1 MQWCPLT
8 KSDCKKECAWFSQEE
23 CAFARLHEV
32 ADKVADAV
40 EVISCLESLEQ
51 TIKNKEF

>member
-8 KSDCKKECAWFSQEE
+8 KADCKEECAWFSQGE

-32 ADKVADAV
+32 ADKMEEVV